1 MTAAHPDHRYAY
13 TVDLGDENHAAT
25 HVVRLVGQR
34 KTVLE
39 IGSGPG
45 SITRHLRESGQCR
58 IVAVEIDPD
67 AAALV
72 APYCEAV
79 LSIDLNDPAWTSRLG
94 AHADGF
100 DVVVAADVL
109 EHLYDPWNTLRQIRG
124 LLRENGHVVVSL
136 PHAGHN
142 AVIASLLNADLE
154 YREYGLLDRT
164 HIRFFGMR
172 NIQSLFEDTG
182 FRIVDVGLVMRAP
195 EKTELAHQWQ
205 ALPESLQQ
213 SLAANRYGCV
223 YQVVVKAEPSPDGRK
238 GIDLSTVTV
247 PEVRTPWLQRRLVP
261 LARRLADRLS
271 PGAQV
276 RLKAFLTRTGLM
288 RRIRGR
294 E

>member
-1 MTAAHPDHRYAY
+1 MTAAHPEHRYAY
-13 TVDLGDENHAAT
+13 TVDLGDEGHAAT

-45 SITRHLRESGQCR
+45 SITRYLRDPGQCR

-79 LSIDLNDPAWTSRLG
+79 LRIDLNDPAWTSQLG
-94 AHADGF
+94 AYTDGF
-100 DVVVAADVL
+100 EVVVAADVL
-109 EHLYDPWNTLRQIRG
+109 EHLYDPWNALRQIRG
-124 LLRENGHVVVSL
+124 LLRQDGHVVVSL

-142 AVIASLLNADLE
+142 VVVASLLNADLE
-154 YREYGLLDRT
+154 YRENGLLDRT

-172 NIQSLFEDTG
+172 NIQSLFEDSG
-182 FRIVDVGLVMRAP
+182 FRIVDVGFVMRAP
-195 EKTELAHQWQ
+195 EITELAHQWQ
-205 ALPESLQQ
+205 ALPRNLQRSL
-213 SLAANRYGCV
+213 SDNPYGCV
-223 YQVVVKAEPSPDGRK
+223 YQVVVKAAPSRDGRK
-238 GIDLSTVTV
+238 GIDLTTLTV
-247 PEVRTPWLQRRLVP
+247 PVVRTPRLKRSLVP
-261 LARRLADRLS
+261 LARRLAERLS
-271 PGAQV
+271 PATRA

-288 RRIRGR
+288 RRIRGS